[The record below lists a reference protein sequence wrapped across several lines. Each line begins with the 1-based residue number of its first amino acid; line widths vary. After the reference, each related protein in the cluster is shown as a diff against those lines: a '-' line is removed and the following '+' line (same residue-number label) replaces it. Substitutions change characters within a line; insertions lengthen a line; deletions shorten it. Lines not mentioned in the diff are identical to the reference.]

1 MDADSPRKRSS
12 PGSAGHVTLDIALG
26 DLVSVV
32 GEIDDES
39 MEGSFYDRPERAMV
53 QIYEAV
59 RVSTLQRVERKYE
72 TGRMCRDHAT
82 HAYLVVNRGR
92 RKGQQR

>member
-1 MDADSPRKRSS
+1 M
-12 PGSAGHVTLDIALG
+12 
-26 DLVSVV
+26 SVV
-32 GEIDDES
+32 GEMGNES

-59 RVSTLQRVERKYE
+59 NVDTLQRVERKYE